1 MRAVMDGFGRKSSS
15 VLPCHTHPNIVF
27 ARLDWVSVKSGGSSL
42 QGFFWGG
49 GEGGSTCFDCVQRR
63 EYRKRRLHSGLVTL
77 MGGGAGL
84 GGWTEG
90 RTLGQT

>member
-42 QGFFWGG
+42 QDFFWGG
-49 GEGGSTCFDCVQRR
+49 VRGDQ
-63 EYRKRRLHSGLVTL
+63 LVLT
-77 MGGGAGL
+77 ACSA
-84 GGWTEG
+84 ESIESVACIVD
-90 RTLGQT
+90 